1 LIDTNSRYPWA
12 AVGALL
18 AFLYCLPLAAQQKEA
33 PAQHD
38 IFTVKS
44 KVDVVLVPVLVSDRQ
59 ANAIGNL
66 KKEDFQIFDE
76 GKPQAITGFSIQRRS
91 AIQGEAGP
99 VHTTAPA
106 GSNPQSSYVPDRFI
120 VFMFDDMHVDIGDLA
135 RTQKA
140 VIEMLPQSLS
150 DSDMAAVVAVSGRI
164 NSGLTRDR
172 AVLEKAI
179 MQLQPAGLYRTAGQ
193 ECPNLDY
200 FHADLIENKHNAAA
214 LEAAIDETMSCSP
227 GLQMRDVAQRLAES
241 TATRVLEI
249 GDQDVRV
256 SLDTVREF
264 VRRLVALPGQR
275 LLILVSPGFLILTP
289 EARAEESHLI
299 DTAAQANVTVSAMDA
314 RGLYTSELDAS
325 ETIKGSAETILR
337 KAEYH
342 RSSMSANENVMAELA
357 DGTGGTY
364 FHNSNDLEGGFK
376 RLTTAPE
383 YLYLLEFSIKD
394 VKKNGSYHRLKVTV
408 DHDGLKLRARQGYF
422 AEKPLKEKK
431 R

>member
-1 LIDTNSRYPWA
+1 
-12 AVGALL
+12 
-18 AFLYCLPLAAQQKEA
+18 LPLAAQQKEA
-33 PAQHD
+33 PAQND
-38 IFTVKS
+38 IFTLKT

-59 ANAIGNL
+59 ANAVGNL
-66 KKEDFQIFDE
+66 KKEDFRIFDE
-76 GKPQAITGFSIQRRS
+76 GKPQAMTGFSIQRRS
-91 AIQGEAGP
+91 ATQAEAGP
-99 VHTTAPA
+99 AHTTVPA
-106 GSNPQSSYVPDRFI
+106 GANPQSSYGPERFI
-120 VFMFDDMHVDIGDLA
+120 VFMFDDMHVDVGDLA

-140 VIEMLPQSLS
+140 VTKMLPQSLS
-150 DSDMAAVVAVSGRI
+150 DSDMAAVVSVSGRI

-172 AVLEKAI
+172 TVLEKAI

-214 LEAAIDETMSCSP
+214 LEAATDETLSCEP
-227 GLQMRDVAQRLAES
+227 GLVLRDVAQRLAES
-241 TATRVLEI
+241 AATRVLAI

-256 SLDTVREF
+256 SIATLREF
-264 VRRLVALPGQR
+264 IRRLVALPGQR
-275 LLILVSPGFLILTP
+275 LLILVSPGFLVLTP
-289 EARAEESHLI
+289 EARVDESQLI
-299 DTAAQANVTVSAMDA
+299 DMAAQANVTVSAMDA

-325 ETIKGSAETILR
+325 EMIKGPAQTILR

-342 RSSMSANENVMAELA
+342 RNSMSSNENVMAELA

-383 YLYLLEFSIKD
+383 YLYLLEFSIKN

-408 DHDGLKLRARQGYF
+408 DQDGLKLQARRGYF